1 MDRSLPWPL
10 PMNRLAA
17 VASVACL
24 AASSASHAADP
35 VVLQQAVLPDQTGL
49 AYLAVDRDRVLFVEV
64 RKEKGFEHTLEVALA
79 AEPVVRLKLRCVDQA
94 AARQVLDALRPGGA
108 AVLDVSG
115 RCRL

>member
-1 MDRSLPWPL
+1 
-10 PMNRLAA
+10 MNRPLA

-24 AASSASHAADP
+24 AATSPSRAADT
-35 VVLQQAVLPDQTGL
+35 VVLQQSVLPDQTGL
-49 AYLAVDRDRVLFVEV
+49 AYLMVNRDRVLFVEV
-64 RKEKGFEHTLEVALA
+64 RRAEGFEHTLEITLA
-79 AEPVVRLKLRCVDQA
+79 AEPVVRLSLRCVDQA